1 MKRKKVLSVLK
12 AALQFERAKDILREH
27 NFLNAASLMPVVT
40 ESAWYHMYA
49 YANDPSLINVISLP
63 RLAFEDLLKE
73 FSKHYVVKSGTKKG
87 GRPPRVK
94 DKHAILSILLHYYT
108 GTMEY
113 KTLCEMFAATPS
125 TMSRII
131 NNAEIAVEKTLLNIP
146 DAQVRWP
153 ALEEQELFARKV
165 NELEPLI

>member
-1 MKRKKVLSVLK
+1 MMFSKWYGFSTEDIFLLRPILKRLARRRRRYDAQMKRKKVLSVLK
-12 AALQFERAKDILREH
+12 AALQYERAKDILRER

-94 DKHAILSILLHYYT
+94 DKHAILSILLQFCWI
-108 GTMEY
+108 ME
-113 KTLCEMFAATPS
+113 
-125 TMSRII
+125 
-131 NNAEIAVEKTLLNIP
+131 
-146 DAQVRWP
+146 
-153 ALEEQELFARKV
+153 
-165 NELEPLI
+165 